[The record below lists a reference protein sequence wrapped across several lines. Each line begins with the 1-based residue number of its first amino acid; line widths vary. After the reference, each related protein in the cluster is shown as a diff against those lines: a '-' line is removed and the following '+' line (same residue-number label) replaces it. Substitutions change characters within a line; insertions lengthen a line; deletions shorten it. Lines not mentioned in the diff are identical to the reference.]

1 MLRMEVRYADEEDLS
16 WLVEKDH
23 HVRDHWVSRCIALKE
38 YLICERETVRIGF
51 LRYSLFWGAIPYM
64 DMIFVLDR
72 HRRSGAG
79 TALFESWETKMAAG
93 GATILMTSSE
103 TNEKEPR
110 EWHRRNGFEE
120 CGRLAFGHLGMPSE
134 TFLVKNL

>member
-1 MLRMEVRYADEEDLS
+1 MLKMEVRYAEEEDSS
-16 WLVEKDH
+16 WLVERDH
-23 HVRDHWVSRCIALKE
+23 HVRSDWVSRCITLKE

-64 DMIFVLDR
+64 DMIVVLGR

-79 TALFESWETKMAAG
+79 TALFEFWETKMVAR

-103 TNEKEPR
+103 TNERESR
-110 EWHRRNGFEE
+110 EWHRRNGFEK
-120 CGRLAFGHLGMPSE
+120 CGRLTFGQLGLPPE